1 MGRPRVAVQDTM
13 EGTDTDLSLLC
24 DQLLDDR
31 ENTRV
36 ARADEHATEAKLINL
51 MKEKG
56 KKSVKHEGKTF
67 RVSHQEEKDKL
78 QIVSE

>member
-1 MGRPRVAVQDTM
+1 MARPRVQVQETM
-13 EGTDTDLSLLC
+13 AEADTDLSILC
-24 DQLLDDR
+24 DQLLAER
-31 ENTRV
+31 EKTRV
-36 ARADEHATEAKLINL
+36 ARADEQSTEAQLIEL
-51 MKEKG
+51 MKSKG

>member
-1 MGRPRVAVQDTM
+1 MGRERVQVQETM
-13 EGTDTDLSLLC
+13 AEADTDLSLLC
-24 DQLLDDR
+24 DQLLADR

-36 ARADEHATEAKLINL
+36 ARADEQATEAKLINL

-56 KKSVKHEGKTF
+56 KKSVKHDGKTF
-67 RVSHQEEKDKL
+67 RVAHQEEKDKL